1 MFIIIYE
8 YDINELFYNK
18 FEFIDV
24 EIIEE
29 DKDNVG
35 NESMFK
41 LFSGSEE
48 VKRLE

>member
-1 MFIIIYE
+1 MFIIIHE
-8 YDINELFYNK
+8 HDINELFHNK
-18 FEFIDV
+18 LEFTDA

-41 LFSGSEE
+41 PFSGSEE
-48 VKRLE
+48 AKRLE